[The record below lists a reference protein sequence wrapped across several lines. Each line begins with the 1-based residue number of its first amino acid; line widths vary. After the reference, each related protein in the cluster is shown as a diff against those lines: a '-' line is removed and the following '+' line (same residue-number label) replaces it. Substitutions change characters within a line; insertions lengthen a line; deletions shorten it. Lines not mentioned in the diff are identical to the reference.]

1 MNKFIR
7 RIFIKL
13 ALIILII
20 IFALFNCKYISF
32 QYGFSDVSI
41 NNKTT
46 YSGAISHIK
55 NIQKIEYYRKDILNN
70 DNKYMV
76 YIISNGST
84 ALLEA
89 TEADIV
95 AIELA
100 GATDIYAVKEISPV
114 PFYFEL
120 MLMIFIAFYPHR
132 SKDEGGWPAD
142 NLKK

>member
-1 MNKFIR
+1 MNNFIR
-7 RIFIKL
+7 RFFIKL
-13 ALIILII
+13 ALVILII

-46 YSGAISHIK
+46 YSGAISNIK

-70 DNKYMV
+70 NNKYMV
-76 YIISNGST
+76 YIISNDST

-89 TEADIV
+89 TEADII

-100 GATDIYAVKEISPV
+100 GATDSRGKAILNGINKIMGE
-114 PFYFEL
+114 
-120 MLMIFIAFYPHR
+120 
-132 SKDEGGWPAD
+132 
-142 NLKK
+142 LKKEE

>member
-1 MNKFIR
+1 MNNFIR
-7 RIFIKL
+7 RFFIKL
-13 ALIILII
+13 ALVILII

-32 QYGFSDVSI
+32 QYGFSDVSV

-46 YSGAISHIK
+46 YSGAISNIK

-70 DNKYMV
+70 NNKYMV
-76 YIISNGST
+76 YIISNDST

-89 TEADIV
+89 TEADII

-100 GATDIYAVKEISPV
+100 GATDIYDVKEISPV

-120 MLMIFIAFYPHR
+120 MLMIFIVFYPTR